1 VTELAAGELRLARLL
16 TATALVTPV
25 RLALGVVVLVL
36 ARVVG
41 ADAGSAGLAF
51 VTAALFTAFI
61 ALNDPRRRFYRRP
74 AEPRSV
80 PSAATFETRRR
91 LVVAALFPSTVG
103 VCILA
108 AIALGAGE
116 GTLAALLGG
125 VVAGLGLASLVS
137 AFDLA
142 LRERADGLELYV
154 DRTTHERYHRARSHD
169 DAGL

>member
-1 VTELAAGELRLARLL
+1 V

-25 RLALGVVVLVL
+25 RLALGLVVLGL

-51 VTAALFTAFI
+51 VAAALFTAFI

-80 PSAATFETRRR
+80 PSAATFEPRGR
-91 LVVAALFPSTVG
+91 LVVAALFPSTAG

-108 AIALGAGE
+108 GIALGAGE

-142 LRERADGLELYV
+142 LRERTDGRELYV
-154 DRTTHERYHRARSHD
+154 DRTTHERYYRARAD
-169 DAGL
+169 DNKTL